1 MNNTT
6 MRVFNLTD
14 VETAALKQR
23 GLIRRTFVLG
33 RYTIAPGQSAMVDP
47 ARMERMRKGIQE
59 LVTLGALAV
68 GPVPPAAY
76 VVAKAKAPK
85 AAGGA

>member
-1 MNNTT
+1 
-6 MRVFNLTD
+6 
-14 VETAALKQR
+14 
-23 GLIRRTFVLG
+23 
-33 RYTIAPGQSAMVDP
+33 MVDP

-68 GPVPPAAY
+68 GPVPPRGLR
-76 VVAKAKAPK
+76 VAKAKAPK